1 MSDFEEARKALDEMK
16 SLKPTLSD
24 TEMMCRGNP
33 KESARMMM
41 LMADKLEQALE
52 KCIQCAQVINDQHE
66 QIGRL
71 AEANSQLEAA
81 NASLRS
87 KLV

>member
-1 MSDFEEARKALDEMK
+1 MSDFDQARKMLDEMK
-16 SLKPTLSD
+16 ALKPTLSD

-33 KESARMMM
+33 RESARMMM
-41 LMADKLEQALE
+41 LMAEKLEQALE
-52 KCIQCAQVINDQHE
+52 KCLQCAQVINDQHE
-66 QIGRL
+66 QIGKL